1 MKLYNLI
8 GTLVLAGLVAA
19 IVWPAPVFLSN
30 GVAHAFH
37 HHAYI
42 PPNRH
47 LDGAPG
53 EPYAADWV
61 TLP

>member
-1 MKLYNLI
+1 MTLYNLI
-8 GTLVLAGLVAA
+8 GTLVLAVLVAA
-19 IVWPAPVFLSN
+19 IVLPAPVFLSN
-30 GVAHAFH
+30 GVTYAFH

-42 PPNRH
+42 PPMRR